1 MPSSYADLYQ
11 AWYDAAVQAFGL
23 SPLTFL
29 MARALIPLG
38 STSRDLWDFFDS
50 IPLASD
56 GHYYEPHNFNRFS
69 EGYGVVVNLVIP
81 QAGTTWRS
89 AVGDHYGD
97 WVKYLASSP
106 TIPQGG
112 MLALFTAW
120 AGKNIP
126 DPGQAQAAITAY
138 AQILNGV
145 VPVAQDR
152 FITAAGVYAYSRSIE
167 EARNRVSTGPK
178 YRFSFSSPAS
188 AARPQGIAGPKLRL
202 AKLGGEM
209 RFAESALAKVAAS
222 RVEGHACFEHQARF
236 KASPLTTREIV
247 GSKEYPAWFSAGALR
262 YAYETQD
269 GTVWPAGMKPT
280 WNQTFGP
287 SGNLSRVSTEIV
299 LVDGVNVDLESEADL
314 TADELGALRQ
324 AAAAGVTPLFSI
336 ASPVELQAAG
346 FRPVEAAPLRLSITT
361 EGAMLKVH
369 IESPP
374 GNVML
379 FGVVATP
386 PVA

>member
-1 MPSSYADLYQ
+1 MDL
-11 AWYDAAVQAFGL
+11 
-23 SPLTFL
+23 PC
-29 MARALIPLG
+29 G
-38 STSRDLWDFFDS
+38 SGGTS
-50 IPLASD
+50 
-56 GHYYEPHNFNRFS
+56 N
-69 EGYGVVVNLVIP
+69 
-81 QAGTTWRS
+81 AG
-89 AVGDHYGD
+89 
-97 WVKYLASSP
+97 
-106 TIPQGG
+106 
-112 MLALFTAW
+112 
-120 AGKNIP
+120 
-126 DPGQAQAAITAY
+126 
-138 AQILNGV
+138 
-145 VPVAQDR
+145 AQDR

-167 EARNRVSTGPK
+167 EARNRVSMGPK
-178 YRFSFSSPAS
+178 YEFSFSSPAS

-222 RVEGHACFEHQARF
+222 HVEGHARFDHQARF
-236 KASPLTTREIV
+236 KASPLATREIV

-280 WNQTFGP
+280 WDQTFGP
-287 SGNLSRVSTEIV
+287 SGNLSRVSTDIV

-336 ASPVELQAAG
+336 ASPVELQTAG
-346 FRPVEAAPLRLSITT
+346 FRPVAAAPLRLSITT
-361 EGAMLKVH
+361 EGAMLKIH

-379 FGVVATP
+379 FGVIATP
-386 PVA
+386 LVA